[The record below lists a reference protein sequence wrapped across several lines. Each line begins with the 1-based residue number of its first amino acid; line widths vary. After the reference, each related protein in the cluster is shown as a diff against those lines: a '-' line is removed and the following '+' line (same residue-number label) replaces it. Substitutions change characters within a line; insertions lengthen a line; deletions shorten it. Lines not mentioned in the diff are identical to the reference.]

1 MAPQLAN
8 RTLCVGRINPEAL
21 EEYNAAHFKGNEA
34 PTLGV
39 PETFHA
45 RFPVSVTPLLSSAF
59 VSLRPTPRNPE
70 PAKKKKK
77 KKKKTVYPE
86 YEGRHHVFL
95 TIR

>member
-1 MAPQLAN
+1 MVPQLAN

-21 EEYNAAHFKGNEA
+21 EKYNAAHFKGNEA

-45 RFPVSVTPLLSSAF
+45 RFPVSVTPLLSPAF

-70 PAKKKKK
+70 HAKKKKK
-77 KKKKTVYPE
+77 NRVSRVRGTSS
-86 YEGRHHVFL
+86 RIL
-95 TIR
+95 DN